1 MKASRGT
8 SNLIVVIPT
17 YQRSEKLEA
26 RVEEILRWNRLK
38 HLVLSIDPARKSS
51 NADELHR
58 TQLVSKTAR
67 KLASKDS
74 RIQLLEWRDNQG
86 INVHY
91 ARMFEEFKDESSIII
106 VEEDVSVNAMALDF
120 LADNSRKDGSLAASA
135 FVASRHSSL
144 KPNASFQTLFP
155 MQWGISVSAEVMEHY
170 IFILK
175 TGSFSKKLIK
185 KVFKSQL
192 GDVLSV
198 WELEKLTQW
207 WFNHFFFCRN
217 HGNWADA
224 LIQYSVYA
232 NLGFYRAPASP
243 LAQDDVTDFDPLSLT
258 PRTAMNHQ
266 VECKAFDYHVLGDQ
280 FYCVSCQIQH
290 SHLHEIGAFKLL
302 ASTRY
307 RRFSPELHT
316 SINW

>member
-1 MKASRGT
+1 MKNLRST
-8 SNLIVVIPT
+8 SNSIVVIPA
-17 YQRSEKLEA
+17 YQRSEKLYA

-38 HLVLSIDPARKSS
+38 HIILSIDPPRKSS
-51 NADELHR
+51 NADELLR
-58 TQLVSKTAR
+58 CRLVSKTAR
-67 KLASKDS
+67 QLASKDS

-86 INVHY
+86 INIHY
-91 ARMFEEFKDESSIII
+91 ARIFEEFKDEPSIMI

-120 LADNSRKDGSLAASA
+120 LADNSRRDGSLAASA

-155 MQWGISVSAEVMEHY
+155 IQWGISVTGEVMEHY
-170 IFILK
+170 IHILK

-192 GDVLSV
+192 GDALSV

-207 WFNHFFFCRN
+207 WFNHFFFCRK
-217 HGNWADA
+217 HGDWADA

-243 LAQDDVTDFDPLSLT
+243 LVQDDVADFDPQSLT
-258 PRTAMNHQ
+258 PRTTFNYQ
-266 VECKAFDYHVLGDQ
+266 VECKAFNHQVLSDQ
-280 FYCVSCQIQH
+280 FHCIGCQIQH
-290 SHLHEIGAFKLL
+290 SHLEEIGALKLL

-307 RRFSPELHT
+307 RRFTPELHT
-316 SINW
+316 RINW